1 MLFGSL
7 VLEIGGSEWL
17 IIILLALILLFGTKK
32 IPECIKNTRK
42 GQPGE
47 YQKAHQMFKNEIQNA
62 QLGYSDDASF
72 VSPKIIGPVSSE
84 KEKLAAIADSLGII
98 YSDRTTEEQLRI
110 MISERM
116 QG

>member
-1 MLFGSL
+1 MANHNTACFD
-7 VLEIGGSEWL
+7 
-17 IIILLALILLFGTKK
+17 LAIWYKK
-32 IPECIKNTRK
+32 NSRAIKNTRK
-42 GQPGE
+42 GRLGNTK
-47 YQKAHQMFKNEIQNA
+47 KAHQMFKNEIQNA

-98 YSDRTTEEQLRI
+98 YSDSTTEEQLRI

>member
-1 MLFGSL
+1 MANHNTACFD
-7 VLEIGGSEWL
+7 
-17 IIILLALILLFGTKK
+17 LAIWYKK
-32 IPECIKNTRK
+32 NSRAIKNTRK
-42 GQPGE
+42 GAGE

-98 YSDRTTEEQLRI
+98 YSDSTTEEQLRI